1 MNDRRVNGSQQ
12 MASTQTILNTTLR
25 RSFAWLSRDIH
36 VAEPI
41 IGVGATMTSLLRQRR
56 ASTENL
62 LGMAYAAG
70 FLLVWLF
77 CWPLY
82 RLVRTHLLRG

>member
-1 MNDRRVNGSQQ
+1 
-12 MASTQTILNTTLR
+12 
-25 RSFAWLSRDIH
+25 
-36 VAEPI
+36 
-41 IGVGATMTSLLRQRR
+41 MTSLLRQRR